1 MIEISYEQYIREV
14 ELLSSN
20 IISYNEYPFN
30 LPAVRNLSVLS
41 FHPNVTFIV
50 GENGS
55 GKSTLLE
62 AIGVAYGFNP
72 EGGTKNF
79 NFSTAD
85 THSDLYKY
93 IKIVKGVKKPKD
105 GFFLRAESFYN
116 VATNVDELEKID
128 PGLIDYYGGHS
139 LHRQSHGESFMA
151 LLMNRFRGNGI
162 YILDEPE
169 AALSPTR
176 QMALISRMHQLV
188 KENSQFIIATHSPI
202 IMAYPNAKIYN
213 IDFNYKEEKYT
224 DTDHYKVTKEFLN
237 NTSKM
242 LNILLN

>member
-85 THSDLYKY
+85 THSGLYKY
-93 IKIVKGVKKPKD
+93 IKIVKGVKN
-105 GFFLRAESFYN
+105 LRTDSF
-116 VATNVDELEKID
+116 TGRK
-128 PGLIDYYGGHS
+128 
-139 LHRQSHGESFMA
+139 
-151 LLMNRFRGNGI
+151 LL
-162 YILDEPE
+162 
-169 AALSPTR
+169 
-176 QMALISRMHQLV
+176 
-188 KENSQFIIATHSPI
+188 
-202 IMAYPNAKIYN
+202 
-213 IDFNYKEEKYT
+213 
-224 DTDHYKVTKEFLN
+224 
-237 NTSKM
+237 
-242 LNILLN
+242 